1 MLNVIT
7 KCSEAEMQDLHPEF
21 KRQYA
26 SQIQVFRALCD
37 HRPALTWKL
46 IRKILIDKHRC
57 PFYVVGI
64 LFKQI
69 PKDQKGDRT
78 NG

>member
-1 MLNVIT
+1 MKDLN
-7 KCSEAEMQDLHPEF
+7 HEF
-21 KRQYA
+21 KRQYS

-37 HRPALTWKL
+37 HRPVLSWK
-46 IRKILIDKHRC
+46 IIKKILIDKHKM
-57 PFYVVGI
+57 PGFAAAI

-78 NG
+78 ND